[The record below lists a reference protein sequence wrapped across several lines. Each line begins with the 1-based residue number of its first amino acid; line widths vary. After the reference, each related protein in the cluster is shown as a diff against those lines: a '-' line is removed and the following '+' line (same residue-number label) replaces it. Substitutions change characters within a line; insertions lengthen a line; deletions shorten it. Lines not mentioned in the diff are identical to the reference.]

1 MGGGWIMFLLK
12 VSIMLII
19 YVFAMLSFGMN
30 RYEKKL
36 CLSLA
41 KKITK
46 KR

>member
-1 MGGGWIMFLLK
+1 MNKYIHAA
-12 VSIMLII
+12 
-19 YVFAMLSFGMN
+19 FAMLSFGMN